1 MEQLRGAWIIEMGE
15 LASIKRSDVESVKA
29 YLSKRDD
36 SYRAAY
42 GRRKENHPRQCVFCG
57 TTNEALFLK
66 GDNGNRRFWVIAV
79 DPALRKYRHWQEAL
93 DRDRDQLWAEAVEYY
108 RRGERLYLSDELE
121 AQARQ
126 RQEAYNDDSDDPI
139 VLPADWPT
147 RDIPDRRRYIRTP
160 DPLQADGV
168 EMRSRVCAAEFICEQ
183 LGREISDK
191 EFKYLARRVS
201 KMIASLPNWERISTT
216 KHAEK
221 WYGIQRGFRRIDTVN
236 DEEDL

>member
-1 MEQLRGAWIIEMGE
+1 M
-15 LASIKRSDVESVKA
+15 
-29 YLSKRDD
+29 
-36 SYRAAY
+36 
-42 GRRKENHPRQCVFCG
+42 
-57 TTNEALFLK
+57 
-66 GDNGNRRFWVIAV
+66 IAV

-139 VLPADWPT
+139 VAMLYKFLDMKLPADWPT

-191 EFKYLARRVS
+191 EFKYLARRVN
-201 KMIASLPNWERISTT
+201 KLIDALPNWERMGAS
-216 KHAEK
+216 KHANK
-221 WYGIQRGFRRIDTVN
+221 WYGVQRAFRRINEVT